1 MISEAHNELEAHIGL
16 VVDIGLVVHKKQG
29 DRDGRVTHTQWEGGV
44 GCLWNGGWG
53 SQQAGRSQRKE

>member
-1 MISEAHNELEAHIGL
+1 MISGAHNELEAHIGL
-16 VVDIGLVVHKKQG
+16 VVHKKQG
-29 DRDGRVTHTQWEGGV
+29 DHDGRATHTQWEDGV